1 MAFKILIVEDEELY
15 ADKLEMLVEKL
26 EYDHLGTVDNSSDA
40 LALIQKEVP
49 DLILMDIHIQG
60 THDGIELADLIHKEY
75 AIPIIFITSLQD
87 DLTFARASRT
97 NPVSFLVKPFNDLQ
111 LQRVIELTVKKLH
124 ESQASDTQ
132 QDISKKEKSE
142 SEPTDW
148 NGDFLFQ
155 KHFFIKTRQ
164 KLEKVGID
172 EVYYLEADG
181 HYCQVHTGDKK
192 FLVRM
197 SMADLSK
204 RLPSDL
210 FLQTHRSF
218 IVNTQKIESVDLQE
232 SVIIL
237 GEKHVP
243 LSKRNKEE
251 LLKKLDWV

>member
-15 ADKLEMLVEKL
+15 ADKMEMLVEKL
-26 EYDHLGTVDNSSDA
+26 GYLHLGTVDNSSDA
-40 LALIQKEVP
+40 LALINKDIP

-60 THDGIELADLIHKEY
+60 SHDGIELSDLIHKEHP
-75 AIPIIFITSLQD
+75 IPIIFVTSLQD
-87 DLTFARASRT
+87 DLTFSRASRT
-97 NPVSFLVKPFNDLQ
+97 NPVSFLVKPFNELQ

-124 ESQASDTQ
+124 ESPSTNNK
-132 QDISKKEKSE
+132 QDSSKKENLESTPSE
-142 SEPTDW
+142 WD
-148 NGDFLFQ
+148 NDFLFQ

-164 KLEKVGID
+164 KLEKVAIK
-172 EVYYLEADG
+172 EVFYLEADG
-181 HYCQVHTGDKK
+181 HYCQVHTEDKK

-204 RLPSDL
+204 RLPADL

-218 IVNTQKIESVDLQE
+218 IVNIQKVESVNLQE

-237 GEKHVP
+237 GEKQVP
-243 LSKRNKEE
+243 LSKRNREE